1 MDDDRLQALLLCSIE
16 TDLFD
21 ELTDE
26 ELIDSIL
33 KCFTFAR
40 RTQ

>member
-16 TDLFD
+16 TDLFY

-26 ELIDSIL
+26 ELIQINKMNLSFFFI
-33 KCFTFAR
+33 
-40 RTQ
+40 